1 MRGKTFS
8 SKVEVIWDFW
18 VNRFHFLI
26 GVVSRNFM
34 IKFANYL
41 RKLLVSDT
49 LMSIFELGIK
59 NAE

>member
-49 LMSIFELGIK
+49 LMSIFKLGIK